1 MAEPDH
7 NRIIRQAANS
17 VLKPKGLFQKGTSRI
32 WIDDNGWFLIL
43 VEFQPSGWDK
53 GSYLNVAVH
62 FLWTEQDCLTYDFSN
77 GGPRVNGFAAFD
89 GNEETFFQDMQG
101 LANRALEKV
110 EEYRR
115 FRDLEYAC
123 AVRLK
128 SESGVEEH
136 RLYQKMMIC
145 GLCRDPQ
152 AVHYYKELWDLVR
165 EPEFAWI
172 RQIKDEL
179 DEAIAP
185 IVADPRVLYAYIL
198 EKIRRNR
205 RALREQSGMK
215 KLKQSFPFNGENL

>member
-7 NRIIRQAANS
+7 SRIIRQAVNS

-77 GGPRVNGFAAFD
+77 GGPRVNGFVAFD
-89 GNEETFFQDMQG
+89 GNEEKFLVDMQG

-115 FRDLEYAC
+115 FRDLEC
-123 AVRLK
+123 AYSVHLK
-128 SESGVEEH
+128 SDFGHDVH

-145 GLCRDPQ
+145 GLCRTPR
-152 AVHYYKELWDLVR
+152 AVHYFEELRELVR
-165 EPEFAWI
+165 EPEFPWI

-185 IVADPRVLYAYIL
+185 IIGDPQALYAYIL

-205 RALREQSGMK
+205 RALRNQSAMK
-215 KLKQSFPFNGENL
+215 KMKQSFPFNGGSL